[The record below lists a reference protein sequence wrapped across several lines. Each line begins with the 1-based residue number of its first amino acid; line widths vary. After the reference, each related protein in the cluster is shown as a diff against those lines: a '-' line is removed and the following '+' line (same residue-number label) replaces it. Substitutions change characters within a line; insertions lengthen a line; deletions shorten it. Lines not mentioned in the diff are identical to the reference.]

1 MKSINNMEEFYEVV
15 EKDQVSFIYF
25 YTVWCPDC
33 FAVKPYLPK
42 LEEEFTDV
50 VFYMMNRDADLELS
64 KHLNIYGIPSFL
76 MYKSNKEIGR
86 FVSKDRKTHK
96 EVQAFIKKAL

>member
-1 MKSINNMEEFYEVV
+1 MKSINSMEEFY
-15 EKDQVSFIYF
+15 QVIEQDKPIFIYF

-42 LEEEFTDV
+42 LEEEFQDV
-50 VFYMMNRDADLELS
+50 SFYMMNRDTDIELAR
-64 KHLNIYGIPSFL
+64 HLNIFGIPSFL
-76 MYKSNKEIGR
+76 MYQASKEIGR
-86 FVSKDRKTHK
+86 FVSKDRKTHQ

>member
-1 MKSINNMEEFYEVV
+1 MEEF
-15 EKDQVSFIYF
+15 DQVIEQEEVTFIYF

-50 VFYMMNRDADLELS
+50 KFYMMNRDTDVELA

-76 MYKSNKEIGR
+76 MYKAGKEVGR
-86 FVSKDRKTHK
+86 FVSKNAKTHK
-96 EVQAFIKKAL
+96 EVQKFIKKAL